1 MKPSNYIDT
10 LHHVLVFIGGLFL
23 AAMILLTCA
32 NIVLR
37 TVGFPV
43 RGTVELMGLFGAVV
57 TACALGYTQIKRGH
71 IAVDVLIHTF
81 SRSTRSLLHGIN
93 NVLCL
98 AFFGLAAWQLLKKAE
113 ILRHTGEVT
122 ETLRIIYYPF
132 MYVVAVGCIVLAL
145 VFGRDLKQAL
155 FSARKR
161 EKVYISHEKMI
172 EEI

>member
-1 MKPSNYIDT
+1 MKPSHYLET
-10 LHHVLVFIGGLFL
+10 LHHVLVVIGGLFL
-23 AAMILLTCA
+23 AAMITLTCA

-43 RGTVELMGLFGAVV
+43 QGTVELMGFFGAVV

-71 IAVDVLIHTF
+71 IAVDVLINTF
-81 SRSTRSLLHGIN
+81 SRSTRSFLHGIN

-98 AFFGLAAWQLLKKAE
+98 SFFGLAAWQLLKKAE
-113 ILRHTGEVT
+113 ILRHSGEVT

-132 MYVVAVGCIVLAL
+132 MYVVAVGCVLLAL

-155 FSARKR
+155 FPVRKR
-161 EKVYISHEKMI
+161 EKVYLPYEEMV